1 MHEVYIYLLGKSK
14 RVSIIFNAEI
24 SRWTAITGLI
34 ISPILF
40 FAGVSVE
47 NEHGLLAY
55 ALLFYGAA
63 VVVFIPLFIE
73 ICSTSK
79 NNE

>member
-40 FAGVSVE
+40 FSGVSVE

-63 VVVFIPLFIE
+63 VLMFIPFVIE
-73 ICSTSK
+73 VTNTSK
-79 NNE
+79 FE